1 MPVNIGAG
9 MAFLIGEPLDAE
21 HPVMTIFQSF
31 FDRSD
36 PLNYNP
42 LIVTAPPA
50 TIPSKHVYMSWGK
63 GDTYTPRS
71 TLDANAR
78 SLGLAPAGTLIED
91 YGTPPITRPVTA
103 NVMGGDDVKRT
114 AAVVQYQP
122 GGYDGHFVA
131 TQNPAAVTDWTAF
144 LQSYLA
150 GGNPTI
156 P

>member
-1 MPVNIGAG
+1 MPVNISTG
-9 MAFLIGEPLDAE
+9 MAFLIGEPLDTE

-42 LIVTAPPA
+42 LIIRRPPA
-50 TIPSKHVYMSWGK
+50 TIPSKHVFMSWGK

-78 SLGLAPAGTLIED
+78 SLGLAPVGTAIDD
-91 YGTPPITRPVTA
+91 YPATPIARPVSADVTA
-103 NVMGGDDVKRT
+103 GDSVKVT
-114 AAVVQYQP
+114 AAVFQYEP
-122 GGYDGHFVA
+122 NGYDGHFVA
-131 TQNPAAVTDWTAF
+131 LQNPAAQADWMAF
-144 LQSYLA
+144 LQSYFSL
-150 GGNPTI
+150 GSPKV